1 MRKSSLFVAL
11 LAIVAMSCQE
21 FSCDVVMPLED
32 GATCTEVNSY
42 VVGIDDALA
51 KLEDELNVIY
61 GSSTRNSLSRPHVR
75 KVHTLYYDEVGAS
88 TRSSEVGVNELLYIV
103 EFDDGRGSAVLG
115 ADSRLE
121 DVYAVLEEGVIS
133 KADFQRA
140 ELDSINP
147 ELPTYLA
154 GLILDEVD
162 SKLFESLTSSLPVV
176 PAVPTLPTYK
186 EVDTLVNRRNSFYVR
201 TKWYQDSPFN
211 NECIDPLNPGVVN
224 KAGCGPIAIGQ
235 ILAHNQ
241 QYGNLSINN
250 QTFDMSLIN
259 CKRPWHDLYNDSSV
273 NSEVARFIHQIGLEM
288 DADYGT
294 SLTITAY
301 DKMEEFLSNVYSNVE
316 DEEYDFDTIIS
327 HMDEYSLPLAI
338 YDVLHGWVIDGYYW
352 LNILYRIPVE
362 TLPGAHMV
370 YKIENK
376 KVHCNFGWGGN
387 WDGYYSSAIFDLS
400 NPAMGDDIVS
410 SIGDHNSSTTNIN
423 LSDNLRVVY
432 YNL

>member
-1 MRKSSLFVAL
+1 MSMRKSCL
-11 LAIVAMSCQE
+11 LALVLPIVAMSCQKV
-21 FSCDVVMPLED
+21 SCDVAMRED
-32 GATCTEVNSY
+32 IKNSAETNLY
-42 VVGIDDALA
+42 AVGIDDALA
-51 KLEDELNVIY
+51 KLDNELNIIY
-61 GSSTRNSLSRPHVR
+61 GSSTRSCLSRPQVR
-75 KVHTLYYDEVGAS
+75 KVYTLHYDEITTS
-88 TRSSEVGVNELLYIV
+88 TRSGDIDVNELLYIV
-103 EFDDGRGSAVLG
+103 EFDEGCGSAILG

-121 DVYAVLEEGVIS
+121 DVYAVLEDGVIS
-133 KADFQRA
+133 KSDFQQA
-140 ELDSINP
+140 ELGADVQ
-147 ELPTYLA
+147 ELPIYLA
-154 GLILDEVD
+154 GRILDEVND
-162 SKLFESLTSSLPVV
+162 RLGGITIDSLPVV
-176 PAVPTLPTYK
+176 PAKPTIK
-186 EVDTLVNRRNSFYVR
+186 EIDTITNRSNSFYVR
-201 TKWYQDSPFN
+201 TKWYQDSPFS

-301 DKMEEFLSNVYSNVE
+301 NKMEEFLSNVYSNVE

-327 HMDEYSLPLAI
+327 HMDEYSVPLAI
-338 YDVLHGWVIDGYYW
+338 YDVSHGWVIDGYYW
-352 LNILYRIPVE
+352 LVIMYRLPVE
-362 TLPGAHMV
+362 TLPGVHIV
-370 YKIENK
+370 HEVNNK

-387 WDGYYSSAIFDLS
+387 WDGYYSSGIFDLS
-400 NPAMGDDIVS
+400 NPATGDDIITSV
-410 SIGDHNSSTTNIN
+410 GDHNSATTDID
-423 LSDNLRVVY
+423 LSEGLRIVY

>member
-1 MRKSSLFVAL
+1 MRKIGLFAL
-11 LAIVAMSCQE
+11 LFTVVAVSCQND
-21 FSCDVVMPLED
+21 SRDIVVSQKNVD
-32 GATCTEVNSY
+32 ANTEANSY
-42 VVGIDDALA
+42 TISIDDALVS
-51 KLEDELNVIY
+51 LDNELDVIY
-61 GSSTRNSLSRPHVR
+61 GSSTRNSLSRPQVR
-75 KVHTLYYDEVGAS
+75 KIHTLYYDEIIEN
-88 TRSSEVGVNELLYIV
+88 TRSSKIDVKELLYIV
-103 EFDDGRGSAVLG
+103 EFEDGCGSAVLG

-133 KADFQRA
+133 EDDFQHVEYGAANKELPVYLA
-140 ELDSINP
+140 ELILNEVNNRLSANLTYSFP
-147 ELPTYLA
+147 VLPA
-154 GLILDEVD
+154 E
-162 SKLFESLTSSLPVV
+162 
-176 PAVPTLPTYK
+176 PTHK